1 MKKYRANFLIMNK
14 TLKSSLALQ
23 SNTLQLLFLSLLLIS
38 TKGLAVE
45 VKGLVQLNYVK
56 ASDQSSWFEEGTGIL
71 AYSNDG
77 ANVQQALVELSDT
90 FSNGLSYEVV
100 ANYYQLGEQK
110 LGISQAQVSFK
121 PLSSEKLRW
130 RARVGFFYPKLSLE
144 NVDTGWLSPF
154 TYTQSAVNS
163 WVGEELRT
171 AGLEVTLF
179 SPGRTRNSPIS
190 WEFHGA
196 VFKANDPLGTVISWR
211 GFAMHDRQSLNND
224 RVPFAPYP
232 SVIGEDRIFHP
243 NYVEPYHELDGN
255 IGFYLGAH
263 VEYYKQSS
271 LRYYYYDN
279 QADPLEVSHER
290 LYAWR
295 TKFHSLALQ
304 HKFDGNTRILGQW
317 LSGSSVMGNRFVYIN
332 FDAWY
337 LMLSHKHKAHRISL
351 RFDKFKVREDDVFP
365 WDQNNSDGHGVT
377 LAWRYDIDKNWQI
390 GVEQHINKNS
400 ADIRATLGDNIQVD
414 QNQSLA
420 VLQYRW

>member
-1 MKKYRANFLIMNK
+1 MNK
-14 TLKSSLALQ
+14 TFKCGFAFQ
-23 SNTLQLLFLSLLLIS
+23 PKTLQLLFLSLLLIS

-71 AYSNDG
+71 AYSQDS
-77 ANVQQALVELSDT
+77 ANVQQALVEVSDN

-100 ANYYQLGEQK
+100 ANYYQLGEQN
-110 LGISQAQVSFK
+110 LGISQAQISYK
-121 PLSSEKLRW
+121 PLSSAKLRW

-144 NVDTGWLSPF
+144 NVDTGWVSPF
-154 TYTQSAVNS
+154 TYTQSAINS

-171 AGLEVTLF
+171 AGLEFTLY

-190 WEFHGA
+190 FEFHGSL
-196 VFKANDPLGTVISWR
+196 FKANDPLGTVISWR

-243 NYVEPYHELDGN
+243 NYVEPYHELDGH

-263 VEYYKQSS
+263 VEYYKQST

-279 QADPLEVSHER
+279 QADPLEVNHQR

-295 TKFHSLALQ
+295 TKFHSLAVQ
-304 HKFDGNTRILGQW
+304 HKFDANTRVLGQW
-317 LSGSSVMGNRFVYIN
+317 LSGSSVMGERFVYID

-337 LMLSHKHKAHRISL
+337 LMVSHKYKAHRISL
-351 RFDKFKVREDDVFP
+351 RFDKFKVREDDIFP
-365 WDQNNSDGHGVT
+365 WDQNNSDGQGYT
-377 LAWRYDIDKNWQI
+377 LAWRYDINKNWQI
-390 GVEQHINKNS
+390 GAEQHINKNS
-400 ADIRATLGDNIQVD
+400 ADIRATLGENIQVD

>member
-1 MKKYRANFLIMNK
+1 MRKVAFLPKM
-14 TLKSSLALQ
+14 LDLCFMS
-23 SNTLQLLFLSLLLIS
+23 LFLVSVNA
-38 TKGLAVE
+38 LAVE

-56 ASDQSSWFEEGTGIL
+56 SDQQSSWFDSDTGIL
-71 AYSNDG
+71 AYSEDG
-77 ANVQQALVELSDT
+77 LNVQQAFVALSDN
-90 FSNGLSYEVV
+90 FASGLSYAVV
-100 ANYYQLGEQK
+100 ANYYQLGEQNV
-110 LGISQAQVSFK
+110 GISQAQISYK
-121 PLSSEKLRW
+121 PLSSNKLRW

-144 NVDTGWLSPF
+144 NVDVGWLSPF
-154 TYTQSAVNS
+154 TYTQSAANS

-171 AGLEVTLF
+171 AGLELTLY
-179 SPGRTRNSPIS
+179 SPGRARKSPIS
-190 WEFHGA
+190 WEFHGSL
-196 VFKANDPLGTVISWR
+196 FKANDPLGTLISWR

-263 VEYYKQSS
+263 IEYYKQST

-279 QADPLEVSHER
+279 QADPLAVSEER

-304 HKFDGNTRILGQW
+304 HKFNGNTRVLGQW
-317 LSGSSVMGNRFVYIN
+317 LSGSSVMGGRFVYID

-337 LMLSHKHKAHRISL
+337 VMLSHRYKAHRISL
-351 RFDKFKVREDDVFP
+351 RFDKFKVREDDIFP
-365 WDQNNSDGHGVT
+365 WDPNNSDGHGVT
-377 LAWRYDIDKNWQI
+377 FAWRYDLDKHWQI

-400 ADIRATLGDNIQVD
+400 ADIRATLSENVEID
-414 QNQSLA
+414 QQQSLA

>member
-1 MKKYRANFLIMNK
+1 MNK
-14 TLKSSLALQ
+14 LLKCQLALH
-23 SNTLQLLFLSLLLIS
+23 SKTLPWLFLSLFAIS
-38 TKGLAVE
+38 DKGLAVE

-56 ASDQSSWFEEGTGIL
+56 ASEQSSWFEEGTGIL
-71 AYSNDG
+71 AYSKDS
-77 ANVQQALVELSDT
+77 ANVQQAFVALSDN
-90 FSNGLSYEVV
+90 FSNGVSYEVV
-100 ANYYQLGEQK
+100 ANYYQLGEQNV
-110 LGISQAQVSFK
+110 GISQAQLSYK
-121 PLSSEKLRW
+121 PLSNDKWRW

-154 TYTQSAVNS
+154 TYTQSAVNT
-163 WVGEELRT
+163 WVGEELRS

-179 SPGRTRNSPIS
+179 SPGRARNSPLS
-190 WEFHGA
+190 FEVHGA
-196 VFKANDPLGTVISWR
+196 LFKANDPLGTVISWR

-224 RVPFAPYP
+224 RVPFAAYP

-263 VEYYKQSS
+263 IEYYKQST

-279 QADPLEVSHER
+279 QADPLAVSHER
-290 LYAWR
+290 LYGWR

-317 LSGSSVMGNRFVYIN
+317 LSGSSAMGTRSVYID

-337 LMLSHKHKAHRISL
+337 VMLSHKYKAHRISL
-351 RFDKFKVREDDVFP
+351 RFDKFKVREDDIFS
-365 WDQNNSDGHGVT
+365 WDPNNSDGQGVT
-377 LAWRYDIDKNWQI
+377 LAWRYDIDSTWQI
-390 GVEQHINKNS
+390 GAEQHINKNS
-400 ADIRATLGDNIQVD
+400 ADNRATLGEDIQVD
-414 QNQSLA
+414 QHQSLA

>member
-1 MKKYRANFLIMNK
+1 MKKYPPNFLIMNK
-14 TLKSSLALQ
+14 TLKGKVALH
-23 SNTLQLLFLSLLLIS
+23 SKTILLFILSLFVIS
-38 TKGLAVE
+38 VDGIAAE

-56 ASDQSSWFEEGTGIL
+56 ASEQTSWFEEGTGIL
-71 AYSNDG
+71 AYSKDS
-77 ANVQQALVELSDT
+77 ANVQQAFVALSDN
-90 FSNGLSYEVV
+90 FSSGLSYEIV
-100 ANYYQLGEQK
+100 ANYYQLGEQN
-110 LGISQAQVSFK
+110 LGISQAQISYK
-121 PLSSEKLRW
+121 PLSNNKLRW

-171 AGLEVTLF
+171 AGLELTLY

-190 WEFHGA
+190 WEFHGSF
-196 VFKANDPLGTVISWR
+196 FKANDPLGTIISWR

-224 RVPFAPYP
+224 RVHFAAYP

-263 VEYYKQSS
+263 IEYYKQST

-279 QADPLEVSHER
+279 QANPLAVSHER

-304 HKFDGNTRILGQW
+304 HKFDGNTRVLGQW
-317 LSGSSVMGNRFVYIN
+317 LSGSSVMGNRFVYID

-337 LMLSHKHKAHRISL
+337 VMLSHKRKAHRISL
-351 RFDKFKVREDDVFP
+351 RFDKFKVREDDIFP
-365 WDQNNSDGHGVT
+365 WDPNNSDGQSVT
-377 LAWRYDIDKNWQI
+377 LAWRYDLDKNWQI
-390 GVEQHINKNS
+390 GAEQHMNKNS
-400 ADIRATLGDNIQVD
+400 ADIRATLGENIQVD
-414 QNQSLA
+414 QQQSLA